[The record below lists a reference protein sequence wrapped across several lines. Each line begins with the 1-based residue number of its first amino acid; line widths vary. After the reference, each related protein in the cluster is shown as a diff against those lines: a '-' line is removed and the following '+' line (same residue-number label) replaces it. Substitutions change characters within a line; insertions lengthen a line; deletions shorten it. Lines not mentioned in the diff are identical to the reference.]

1 MSEQTETATA
11 AEVTDSGLSER
22 WDRLRERESFSI
34 LAAIAFVIVFPIVFT
49 NLPAYSGYMS
59 LVELIYIWAIFAIG
73 FDLLLGYTGLL
84 SFGHAIFWGGGAFAA
99 GLFSANVTGFPLLLV
114 LVGTVVAI
122 VLAFVIGFLSLRRGG
137 IYFAILTLAFGQM
150 MYYVALGPLGGIT
163 GGEDGFTG
171 TNIEPLFGVLGLDRA
186 FAGIF
191 GTLFHDIAYVFYSI
205 FFLLAIAVAVRI
217 VRSPYGAIFE
227 AIHEN
232 EQRVQFLGLNVW
244 RYKFAA
250 FTISG
255 AFAGVAGALHT
266 IHAEYVAI
274 GSLYWITSGDV
285 VIMSVLGGVGTVFG
299 PITGVIA
306 FLYVENIVSGEISFW
321 MLVLGVLF
329 VTVVWLFPGGIW
341 GFVTDVR
348 SAIRPDSNGELE
360 REPKPEP
367 EPEDEA

>member
-1 MSEQTETATA
+1 MSEQSETGTVAETA
-11 AEVTDSGLSER
+11 DPGLLER
-22 WDRLRERESFSI
+22 WDRFRERESFSI
-34 LAAIAFVIVFPIVFT
+34 LATIAFVIVFPLIFT

-99 GLFSANVTGFPLLLV
+99 GLFSANVTGSPLALV
-114 LVGTVVAI
+114 LVGIVVAI
-122 VLAFVIGFLSLRRGG
+122 VLALFIGFLSLRRGG

-150 MYYVALGPLGGIT
+150 MYYIFLGPLGEIT

-171 TNIEPLFGVLGLDRA
+171 TNIEPLFGTLGLDQA
-186 FAGIF
+186 FAGIL
-191 GTLFHDIAYVFYSI
+191 GTLFHDIAYVFFSV

-232 EQRVQFLGLNVW
+232 EERVAFLGLNVW
-244 RYKFAA
+244 RYKLAA

-266 IHAEYVAI
+266 IHAQYVAI
-274 GSLYWITSGDV
+274 GSLYWITSGDI
-285 VIMSVLGGVGTVFG
+285 VIMAVLGGVGTVFG

-306 FLYVENIVSGEISFW
+306 FLYVENIVSGEIPFW
-321 MLVLGVLF
+321 LLVLGLLF
-329 VTVVWLFPGGIW
+329 VVVVWLFPEGIW
-341 GFVTDVR
+341 GFISDIR
-348 SAIRPDSNGELE
+348 SAIRPGSNG
-360 REPKPEP
+360 EP
-367 EPEDEA
+367 EPEGES